1 MLALL
6 MPTAALAQQT
16 TLYGPDGKVTG
27 RATTDSHGTTTIYDA
42 AGRVTGRTATDSQ
55 GTTTIYDASDAKLV
69 ALRRAGGNDAY
80 AMDAVCL
87 RSHRVGDNDA
97 DGGRAMTIHGR
108 PRCRRHVRFQG

>member
-55 GTTTIYDASDAKLV
+55 GTTTIYDASGRKTGSVTQSGRKL
-69 ALRRAGGNDAY
+69 
-80 AMDAVCL
+80 CL
-87 RSHRVGDNDA
+87 CNG
-97 DGGRAMTIHGR
+97 
-108 PRCRRHVRFQG
+108 CRLPSQSSCW

>member
-1 MLALL
+1 

-97 DGGRAMTIHGR
+97 DGGRAMMVSLR
-108 PRCRRHVRFQG
+108 S

>member
-16 TLYGPDGKVTG
+16 ALYGPDGKVTG

-55 GTTTIYDASDAKLV
+55 GTTTIYDA
-69 ALRRAGGNDAY
+69 R
-80 AMDAVCL
+80 
-87 RSHRVGDNDA
+87 
-97 DGGRAMTIHGR
+97 GRKIGSTRKQM
-108 PRCRRHVRFQG
+108 RFD